1 MDGLEDIASLIDL
14 LSGTSGLGAFFS
26 SISAMENT
34 KALLNNIPM
43 YIDTFTKMGTLD
55 TKR

>member
-34 KALLNNIPM
+34 RALLNNIPM
-43 YIDTFTKMGTLD
+43 YIDTLTKMGTLD